1 MVTMRFKT
9 EKIENIKIKKV
20 KEKAY
25 NFTTTTGNLIV
36 SDILCSNS
44 GGLGTPP
51 HERVE
56 AGLIHKSHN
65 GVFIY

>member
-1 MVTMRFKT
+1 MRFKT

-36 SDILCSNS
+36 SDI
-44 GGLGTPP
+44 
-51 HERVE
+51 
-56 AGLIHKSHN
+56 
-65 GVFIY
+65 